1 MRKLA
6 SIAGQA
12 VLYALFG
19 AAIGFFSTHPRYR
32 HLPEDQALLKLSFS
46 HPGQLKAECR
56 RRTPEELAKLP
67 PNMRNPLDCTRERS
81 PVTVELALDGSVIA
95 RRVVPP
101 AGLSKDGPST
111 VYARFPLPAGDH
123 RLTVKLNDS
132 VREPGFNFTHDEQV
146 RLAPGQIVVVDF
158 NPEKGG
164 IVIR

>member
-32 HLPEDQALLKLSFS
+32 HLPDDQALLKLSFS

-56 RRTPEELAKLP
+56 KRTPEELAKLP
-67 PNMRNPLDCTRERS
+67 PNMRNPLDCSRERS

-101 AGLSKDGPST
+101 AGVSKDGPST
-111 VYARFPLPAGDH
+111 VYARFAVPAGEH

-132 VREPGFNFTHDEQV
+132 VRAPGFNFTHDEQV

>member
-12 VLYALFG
+12 LLYALF
-19 AAIGFFSTHPRYR
+19 AATIGFFSSYPRYR

-56 RRTPEELAKLP
+56 KRTPEELAKLP
-67 PNMRNPLDCTRERS
+67 PNMRSPMECSRERS
-81 PVTVELALDGSVIA
+81 PVRVELALDGSVIA

-111 VYARFPLPAGDH
+111 VYARFPLPAGEH

-132 VREPGFNFTHDEQV
+132 VREPDFNFTRDESV
-146 RLAPGQIVVVDF
+146 RLARGQIVVVDF

>member
-1 MRKLA
+1 MHRLF

-12 VLYALFG
+12 VLYVLFG
-19 AAIGFFSTHPRYR
+19 AAIGYFSTHPRYR

-67 PNMRNPLDCTRERS
+67 PNMRAPMECSRERS
-81 PVTVELALDGSVIA
+81 PVTVELALDGNVIA

-101 AGLSKDGPST
+101 AGLSKDGAST
-111 VYARFPLPAGDH
+111 VYARFPLPAGEH
-123 RLTVKLNDS
+123 RLSVKLNDS
-132 VREPGFNFTHDEQV
+132 VREAGFNYTRDEQV
-146 RLAPGQIVVVDF
+146 RLVPGQIVVVDF
-158 NPEKGG
+158 NAEQGG

>member
-1 MRKLA
+1 MRRLV

-12 VLYALFG
+12 ILYALF
-19 AAIGFFSTHPRYR
+19 AATIGLFSTTPRYR

-56 RRTPEELAKLP
+56 RRTPEELAELP
-67 PNMRNPLDCTRERS
+67 PNMRNPMDCTRERS
-81 PVTVELALDGSVIA
+81 PVTVELALDGGVIA
-95 RRVVPP
+95 KRVVPP

-123 RLTVKLNDS
+123 RLSVKLNDS
-132 VREPGFNFTHDEQV
+132 VREPGFTYVRDESV
-146 RLAPGQIVVVDF
+146 RLVPGQIVVVDF

>member
-1 MRKLA
+1 MHRLF

-12 VLYALFG
+12 VLYVLFG
-19 AAIGFFSTHPRYR
+19 AAIGYFSTHPRYR

-67 PNMRNPLDCTRERS
+67 PNMRAPMECSRERS
-81 PVTVELALDGSVIA
+81 PVTVELALDGNVIA

-101 AGLSKDGPST
+101 AGLSKDGAST
-111 VYARFPLPAGDH
+111 VYARFPLPAGEH
-123 RLTVKLNDS
+123 RLSVKLNDS
-132 VREPGFNFTHDEQV
+132 VREAGFNYTRDEQV
-146 RLAPGQIVVVDF
+146 RLVPGQIVVVDF
-158 NPEKGG
+158 NAEKGG

>member
-1 MRKLA
+1 MPKLA

-12 VLYALFG
+12 VLYALFA
-19 AAIGFFSTHPRYR
+19 AAIGFFSTYPRYR

-56 RRTPEELAKLP
+56 KRTPEELAKLP
-67 PNMRNPLDCTRERS
+67 PNMRNPMDCTRERS
-81 PVTVELALDGSVIA
+81 PVTVELALDGGVIA

-111 VYARFPLPAGDH
+111 VYARFPVPAGEH
-123 RLTVKLNDS
+123 RVTVRLNDS
-132 VREPGFNFTHDEQV
+132 VRERGFNFTRDEQV

-158 NPEKGG
+158 SQEKGG